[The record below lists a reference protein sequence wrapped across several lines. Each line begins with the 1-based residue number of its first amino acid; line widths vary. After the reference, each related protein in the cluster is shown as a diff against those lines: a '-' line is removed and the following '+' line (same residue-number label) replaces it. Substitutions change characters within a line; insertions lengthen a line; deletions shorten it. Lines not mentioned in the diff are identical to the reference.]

1 MQDLNE
7 KHAVITCDSQGLG
20 LAMVEA
26 LASCGGNVT
35 AIGRI
40 VDWPEYGGPFE
51 RVLAAQTKS
60 DEGTLRSFQI
70 IGIFSARPIR
80 FN

>member
-1 MQDLNE
+1 MKKKHAGSE
-7 KHAVITCDSQGLG
+7 RKHAVITCDSQGLG

-40 VDWPEYGGPFE
+40 VDWAEYGGLF
-51 RVLAAQTKS
+51 
-60 DEGTLRSFQI
+60 
-70 IGIFSARPIR
+70 
-80 FN
+80 

>member
-7 KHAVITCDSQGLG
+7 KRAVITCDSQGLG

-40 VDWPEYGGPFE
+40 VGWAEYGGLLSVYLQPRLNRIKEF
-51 RVLAAQTKS
+51 A
-60 DEGTLRSFQI
+60 EGSK
-70 IGIFSARPIR
+70 
-80 FN
+80 